1 MWDMHINIHKFCVHE
16 CYASMHVCALCVC
29 PVPTNVRKD
38 TEFP

>member
-1 MWDMHINIHKFCVHE
+1 MHINIYINFVYE
-16 CYASMHVCALCVC
+16 CYASMHAFCALCVC